1 MNLPQLLL
9 DNGIDPNTW
18 SRDRGTKD
26 INDLAAEIEAGEAKL
41 ESIDGILTRI
51 IRVANIFIHVRLGDE
66 LFALVEDRQIFFTG
80 AIRRR
85 GLKNIAEK
93 LQADETPLQAAHRA
107 VREEINLDFEGEW
120 VFTGEENHQR
130 GSPSYP
136 GLNSCYQMFNY
147 QIVLSAADL
156 AKLRFAEVRGEKIT
170 LFTLEKIGISPI
182 WTTGGFDSAQPPL
195 Y

>member
-1 MNLPQLLL
+1 MNLPQLLS

-41 ESIDGILTRI
+41 ASIDGILTRI
-51 IRVANIFIHVRLGDE
+51 VRVAKIFIHVRLGAE

-80 AIRRR
+80 VVRRR

-93 LQADETPLQAAHRA
+93 LQVNETPLQAAHRA

-136 GLNSCYQMFNY
+136 GLNSSYQMFNY

-156 AKLRFAEVRGEKIT
+156 AKLRFAEVRGEKIA
-170 LFTLEKIGISPI
+170 LFTLEKIDTALTSIASNI
-182 WTTGGFDSAQPPL
+182 CHTGG
-195 Y
+195 